1 MRIQNKHYT
10 SIWLTD
16 EDELQIIDQTK
27 LPYQF
32 EIATLK
38 KQFRCLPGHFF
49 HAGPR
54 RRSYRRDGGVRSLS
68 YCKKFSE
75 TKKLE
80 TVYAGGM

>member
-32 EIATLK
+32 E
-38 KQFRCLPGHFF
+38 
-49 HAGPR
+49 
-54 RRSYRRDGGVRSLS
+54 
-68 YCKKFSE
+68 
-75 TKKLE
+75 
-80 TVYAGGM
+80 